1 VPLVHNLNNPEKIV
15 RILILGIFL
24 DFLAVDLPIVS
35 LICSFLNIWIDVKCF
50 IAEGVGSFYA

>member
-1 VPLVHNLNNPEKIV
+1 MSLVHNLNNPEKIV
-15 RILILGIFL
+15 RILIL

-50 IAEGVGSFYA
+50 IDEGIGSFYA